1 MLCLHAGAAGV
12 HGAQEPGEA
21 SGGGAGRVRA
31 APGGG
36 GHAMHAGDGAAAWA
50 RARPADAGQTRGG
63 AAVAELTGGCMLDGQ
78 RRVHCTNKVNVLFVR
93 DICSLFLLTDE
104 LCLGLTSV
112 MSL

>member
-1 MLCLHAGAAGV
+1 VLCLHAGAAGV

-50 RARPADAGQTRGG
+50 RARPADADHQTRGR
-63 AAVAELTGGCMLDGQ
+63 AAVAELTGGCILDRQ
-78 RRVHCTNKVNVLFVR
+78 RRVHRTNKVNVLFVR
-93 DICSLFLLTDE
+93 GICSFD
-104 LCLGLTSV
+104 
-112 MSL
+112 